1 MPVSCGN
8 GDRASGD
15 DRDVDATD
23 QRVKHLELVQAIVT
37 RLGQNSFT
45 VRGWSVTL
53 VSVLFALIASKDA
66 PPSAALITLVP
77 TVVFWGLDAY
87 YLRQERL
94 FRALYNALVTDLPVN
109 PPTLAVFAMDIR
121 PYTATTPNWWA
132 TLVSRTVL
140 PIPVVLAAI
149 AIGFVWLAPT
159 IR

>member
-1 MPVSCGN
+1 M
-8 GDRASGD
+8 
-15 DRDVDATD
+15 DATD
-23 QRVKHLELVQAIVT
+23 QRVKHLELVQAVVT

-53 VSVLFALIASKDA
+53 VSVLFALIASRDA
-66 PPSAALITLVP
+66 PPLAALVTLVP

-94 FRALYNALVTDLPVN
+94 FRALYNSLVADLSATPPALV
-109 PPTLAVFAMDIR
+109 VFDMDIR
-121 PYTATTPNWWA
+121 PHAASTPTWWA
-132 TLVSRTVL
+132 TVVSRTVL

-149 AIGFVWLAPT
+149 AVGFVWLAPV

>member
-1 MPVSCGN
+1 M
-8 GDRASGD
+8 DL
-15 DRDVDATD
+15 TD
-23 QRVKHLELVQAIVT
+23 QRVKHLEFVQAVVT

-53 VSVLFALIASKDA
+53 VSVVFAIIASKDV

-94 FRALYNALVTDLPVN
+94 FRKLYNVLAADITAASPVV
-109 PPTLAVFAMDIR
+109 PVFAMDISS
-121 PYTATTPNWWA
+121 YLGSTPSWWA

-140 PIPVVLAAI
+140 PIPVVLALIAVGYTLVAPAI
-149 AIGFVWLAPT
+149 
-159 IR
+159 R

>member
-1 MPVSCGN
+1 M
-8 GDRASGD
+8 DAS
-15 DRDVDATD
+15 D

-77 TVVFWGLDAY
+77 TVVFWRLDAY

-94 FRALYNALVTDLPVN
+94 FRKLYTALAADLTATPPV
-109 PPTLAVFAMDIR
+109 LAVFSMDIS
-121 PYTATTPNWWA
+121 PYLTSTPSW
-132 TLVSRTVL
+132 
-140 PIPVVLAAI
+140 
-149 AIGFVWLAPT
+149 
-159 IR
+159 